1 MNTLH
6 KNVLLM
12 VLMMLASVLAFVFQ
26 PTHRIADDGP
36 PMDLESMIPKQFGDW
51 LEDETTVAAL
61 VSPDVEANLN
71 RIYTQRLSK
80 TYVNTQTDKRI
91 MLSISYGKDQRDEMA
106 VHFPEVCYPAQGF
119 QILATQ
125 LSRLE
130 IPDRSIPVH
139 KLETKLRERYEPVT
153 YWIIIGEYVTLT
165 SLDRRIKELK
175 YGLNGMVPDGM
186 LFRVSSIN
194 MNSIEAFKD
203 QENFVSE
210 MFRNIPLASRN
221 RLAGK
226 IENLK

>member
-1 MNTLH
+1 MIFMR
-6 KNVLLM
+6 KNILM
-12 VLMMLASVLAFVFQ
+12 MALMMLASVLAFVFQ

-36 PMDLESMIPKQFGDW
+36 PMDLEAMIPKQFGDW
-51 LEDETTVAAL
+51 QVDETTVAAL

-91 MLSISYGKDQRDEMA
+91 MLSISYGKDQRSEMA

-119 QILATQ
+119 EVLSNQ
-125 LSRLE
+125 LSRLKTS
-130 IPDRSIPVH
+130 DRSIPVR
-139 KLETKLRERYEPVT
+139 KLETKLRNRYEPVT
-153 YWIIIGEYVTLT
+153 YWITIGDHVSLT
-165 SLDRRIKELK
+165 GLDRRIKELK
-175 YGLNGMVPDGM
+175 FGLNGMIPDGI
-186 LFRVSSIN
+186 LFRVSSID

-221 RLAGK
+221 RLSGK